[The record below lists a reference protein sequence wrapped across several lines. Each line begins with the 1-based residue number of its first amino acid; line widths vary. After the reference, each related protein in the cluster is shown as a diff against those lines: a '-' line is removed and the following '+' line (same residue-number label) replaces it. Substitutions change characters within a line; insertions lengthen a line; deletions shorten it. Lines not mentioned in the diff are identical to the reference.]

1 MRARARQRHVQRHSN
16 AGHAADDVPAG
27 PVIDANLI
35 LEPLVSG
42 LDAKV
47 LVLNRYYAAVRVITA
62 RRALCLL
69 FKEHAEVICVED
81 GHYLTYAFDAW
92 LEIADL
98 QWELE
103 RERHDWV
110 HAVTC
115 VVAVPRVIRLF
126 SYDRIPRERVR
137 LTRRNLFA
145 RERNQ
150 CMYCGTHVSASE
162 LTIDHVI
169 PRSRGGEDSWENL
182 VAACRACNARK
193 GGRTPDEAGMTLQR
207 QPRAPRRNPS
217 ISTRLGSDRYASWRP
232 FLHGASWTVEAR

>member
-1 MRARARQRHVQRHSN
+1 MRSRSRKRHTQRHATSTNADGVPADPARAS
-16 AGHAADDVPAG
+16 GE
-27 PVIDANLI
+27 PVIG
-35 LEPLVSG
+35 G

-47 LVLNRYYAAVRVITA
+47 LVLNKHYAAVRVVTA

-81 GHYLTYAFDAW
+81 GQYLQYDFEGWMA
-92 LEIADL
+92 IADI

-110 HAVTC
+110 QAVRYA
-115 VVAVPRVIRLF
+115 VAVPRVIRLYA
-126 SYDRIPRERVR
+126 YDRIPRERVR

-150 CMYCGTHVSASE
+150 CMYCGHHFSTAD
-162 LTIDHVI
+162 LTIDHVV
-169 PRSRGGEDSWENL
+169 PRSQGGGESWENL

-193 GGRTPDEAGMTLQR
+193 GGRTPDQAGMTLMR

-217 ISTRLGSDRYASWRP
+217 ITARLSSERYASWRP